1 MPSEE
6 RFYGQTRE
14 RLSGDV
20 VMMVMVESCVL
31 LVINSQSEWNNEE
44 EGLPLN
50 SSSLSQINSYMFE
63 NN

>member
-14 RLSGDV
+14 RLSCV
-20 VMMVMVESCVL
+20 VMVESCVL

-44 EGLPLN
+44 ERLPLN